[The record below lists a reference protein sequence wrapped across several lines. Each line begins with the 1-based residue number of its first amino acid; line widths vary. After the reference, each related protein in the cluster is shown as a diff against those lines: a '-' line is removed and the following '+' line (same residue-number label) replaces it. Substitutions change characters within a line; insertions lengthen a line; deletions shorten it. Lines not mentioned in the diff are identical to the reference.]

1 MKSIERLEEKLV
13 YNMCQAIKNTQPFDS
28 TLNRNNEIT
37 NYNIGYLYGVSQC
50 IELIHEPEKI
60 GENDCEPEYPM
71 YNVGEV
77 VLYQNGDKFE
87 LGIVK
92 SLCGHDEYF
101 IWYHTGD
108 TAARTHARYMH
119 KISNDYAF
127 KITRLDTNGN
137 ERG

>member
-1 MKSIERLEEKLV
+1 MKDFKELEEKI
-13 YNMCQAIKNTQPFDS
+13 NK
-28 TLNRNNEIT
+28 EIQKT
-37 NYNIGYLYGVSQC
+37 IQIMDYAETGVVGYLKGLETC
-50 IELIHEPEKI
+50 IELIHAPEQNEK
-60 GENDCEPEYPM
+60 DSCEPEYPM
-71 YNVGEV
+71 YNVGEA

-108 TAARTHARYMH
+108 TAARTHARHLH

-127 KITRLDTNGN
+127 NIIRLDTDGK
-137 ERG
+137 ERR

>member
-1 MKSIERLEEKLV
+1 MEDFKKLEEK
-13 YNMCQAIKNTQPFDS
+13 I
-28 TLNRNNEIT
+28 NEEIQKT
-37 NYNIGYLYGVSQC
+37 IQIMGYEDAGAVGYLKGLETC
-50 IELIHEPEKI
+50 IELMHES
-60 GENDCEPEYPM
+60 NACDTREPEYPM
-71 YNVGEV
+71 YNVGEA

-108 TAARTHARYMH
+108 TAARTHARHLH

-127 KITRLDTNGN
+127 NIIRLDTDGK
-137 ERG
+137 ERR